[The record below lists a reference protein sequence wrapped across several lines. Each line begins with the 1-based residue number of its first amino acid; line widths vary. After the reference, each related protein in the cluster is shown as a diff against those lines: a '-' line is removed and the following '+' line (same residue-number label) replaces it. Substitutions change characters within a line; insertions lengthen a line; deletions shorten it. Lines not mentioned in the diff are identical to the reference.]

1 MQPYARPAAEER
13 LRLLAPPQGRKPIV
27 LDTDTY
33 NEIDDQFALVYAL
46 LSPEVD
52 LQAVYAAPFHNS
64 RSSGPGDG
72 MEKSYEE
79 ILRILSFM
87 EREAEGLAYRGSAAW
102 LPVPG
107 EPVRSPAVDD
117 LIARAKEERDGPLYV
132 LAVGAITNVAS
143 ALLLAPEIASRIVVV
158 WLGGHPT
165 YWPDTREFN
174 LAGDPLASRTVLDCG
189 VPLVMLPCALVTEQ
203 LRTTLPEMERYV
215 KGKGAVGDYLYSIYE
230 AYMDDHYARSKVI
243 WDISAV
249 AYMINP
255 GWLPS
260 ELRPSPVLR
269 DDITWG
275 PEDAERHPV
284 RIVRHVNR
292 DAVFGDLFRKLE
304 VAQTAR

>member
-1 MQPYARPAAEER
+1 MQPFERPTAAER
-13 LRLLAPPQGRKPIV
+13 AGLLEPPQGRQPVV

-52 LQAVYAAPFHNS
+52 LQAVYAAPYHND
-64 RSSGPGDG
+64 RSTGPGDG

-79 ILRILSFM
+79 ILRILAFM
-87 EREAEGLAYRGSAAW
+87 GRNATGLAWRGSTTW
-102 LPVPG
+102 LPSLS

-117 LIARAKEERDGPLYV
+117 LIARAKQARPGPLYV

-174 LAGDPLASRTVLDCG
+174 LRQDPLATRVVLGCG
-189 VPLVMLPCALVTEQ
+189 APLVMIPCALVAEQ
-203 LRTTLPEMERYV
+203 LRTTLSEMELYV
-215 KGKGAVGDYLYSIYE
+215 KNRGAVGSYLYNIYE
-230 AYMDDHYARSKVI
+230 EYIQDHYARSKVI
-243 WDISAV
+243 WDMSAV
-249 AYMINP
+249 AYMVNAA
-255 GWLPS
+255 WLPTD
-260 ELRPSPVLR
+260 LVPSPVLR

-275 PEDAERHPV
+275 PADPARHLV

-292 DAVFGDLFRKLE
+292 DAIFRDLFLKLK
-304 VAQTAR
+304 AAHS